1 MRCGILRNH
10 AEQRADSTVNNWMG
24 VFDPDFRVGR
34 QGAKTSLWLKGG
46 PAKVDHTTTQGQAIL
61 DDLVQQT
68 QIDGRMFIYLVVKTH
83 YMRYGGVAILEHHGE
98 SHDTAL
104 LANHRTPETSG
115 PQHLGKGRQ
124 IAGTEHAKSDLGM
137 TFNLSIEVA
146 ETLLFRRQ
154 ILERFHNSPIA
165 FDGVAGLACGLTVL
179 GS

>member
-1 MRCGILRNH
+1 MRRGILGNY
-10 AEQRADSTVNNWMG
+10 AEQRADNTVNNWMG
-24 VFDPDFRVGR
+24 MFDPDFRVGR
-34 QGAKTSLWLKGG
+34 QGAKASLWLKGG

-83 YMRYGGVAILEHHGE
+83 YMRHGGVAILEHHRKA
-98 SHDTAL
+98 HDTAL
-104 LANHRTPETSG
+104 LANQGTPETG
-115 PQHLGKGRQ
+115 WPRHCRKGRQ

-165 FDGVAGLACGLTVL
+165 LNGVAGLACGLTVL